1 MALLCSDAVQVAP
14 LRLCSY
20 LLFYLLLIS
29 IFTHITSAL
38 ITYDKGTLL
47 DIGHRFTNLLQDT
60 LSPNSSW
67 PPEILRNVEENNG
80 HRRRNKKHRGKSPGI
95 RNRLRKRAH
104 SPPLP
109 SILLANVQSLKNKMD
124 DLRARISFQRDIRDC
139 KGEREVVCGQVWWP
153 ILGICPLH
161 LTHPSA
167 HSQQWTHTR
176 SSGQPFCGAR
186 GAVGGSVPC
195 SRVSPQSWYWR
206 WREHLLFTPPTDN
219 PCRTWESNLQ
229 PLGYKSNSLT
239 IRPRL
244 PPW

>member
-1 MALLCSDAVQVAP
+1 MPLSKAP
-14 LRLCSY
+14 EQRE
-20 LLFYLLLIS
+20 
-29 IFTHITSAL
+29 
-38 ITYDKGTLL
+38 G
-47 DIGHRFTNLLQDT
+47 
-60 LSPNSSW
+60 
-67 PPEILRNVEENNG
+67 
-80 HRRRNKKHRGKSPGI
+80 KKW
-95 RNRLRKRAH
+95 
-104 SPPLP
+104 
-109 SILLANVQSLKNKMD
+109 
-124 DLRARISFQRDIRDC
+124 
-139 KGEREVVCGQVWWP
+139 EVVCGQVWWP

-244 PPW
+244 PQSTESPTAPRAPQHKWLPTAPGVCSLLCVCTLDGLNAEH